1 MEKLIE
7 LLNEYTKK
15 EKFWIIW
22 KLWEDPIW
30 VYWYVNDKYWLWW
43 ASKLVIISK
52 EYWFIKWLVDND
64 KIDLDKL
71 DEKSERKPMYSF
83 EEEWKIWFKLFEV
96 YESLLMILAISDT
109 PIEDLVSYLK

>member
-43 ASKLVIISK
+43 ASKLVIIPK
-52 EYWFIKWLVDND
+52 EYWFIKWLVEND
-64 KIDLDKL
+64 KINTESWPLYWFHFIM
-71 DEKSERKPMYSF
+71 SNRQPYSF
-83 EEEWKIWFKLFEV
+83 
-96 YESLLMILAISDT
+96 YETILMLLSISDT
-109 PIEDLVSYLK
+109 PIEDLLLYLK